1 MPRAKKADREAKE
14 CLMFQ
19 KQRLV
24 LQLQNT
30 CGSWA
35 SAPAAATRN
44 TSSHT
49 GHAAQVATKLCLAR
63 ASPGRFRETRL
74 LGLESDFL
82 IFQQGTQ
89 ISRITGKKK
98 EAHG

>member
-1 MPRAKKADREAKE
+1 MPRAKKADGEAKE

-35 SAPAAATRN
+35 SAPATATRN
-44 TSSHT
+44 ASSHT
-49 GHAAQVATKLCLAR
+49 GHAAQVATNLCLAR
-63 ASPGRFRETRL
+63 ASPGRFREARL
-74 LGLESDFL
+74 LGQESDL
-82 IFQQGTQ
+82 PVLQQGT
-89 ISRITGKKK
+89 TDVKNNWKK
-98 EAHG
+98 GVCG